1 MQNSEA
7 TKPEKR
13 LCARALPARTPTTLA
28 IHAAHSPCVQL
39 ATATPQPAT
48 VSITLIRTTVNQPSS
63 SLNIAPTSRT
73 LPSVFYRSQ
82 GELVQRPG
90 QPFHPAINCLALPS
104 LLLCPPVANI
114 QLIRGGR
121 HSSLPDR

>member
-1 MQNSEA
+1 MANSEA
-7 TKPEKR
+7 TNPEKR
-13 LCARALPARTPTTLA
+13 LFASASPARIPTTLA
-28 IHAAHSPCVQL
+28 NHAAHSPCVQL

-82 GELVQRPG
+82 GKLVQRLG
-90 QPFHPAINCLALPS
+90 QTFQPAIN
-104 LLLCPPVANI
+104 
-114 QLIRGGR
+114 
-121 HSSLPDR
+121 